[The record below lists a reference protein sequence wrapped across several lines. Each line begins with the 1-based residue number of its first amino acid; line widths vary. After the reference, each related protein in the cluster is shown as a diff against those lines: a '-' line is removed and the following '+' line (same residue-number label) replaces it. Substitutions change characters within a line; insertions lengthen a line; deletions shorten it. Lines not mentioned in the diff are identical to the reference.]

1 MCRLKAATLTLTFL
15 VSVLVGS
22 VAFAQRRSGANTTV
36 PKEIQVRVSLTDERH
51 IGAQIEVDLLN
62 EQSATVAQA
71 FTDNEGRATFQV
83 SGGGIYR
90 ARASGSSIET
100 TVSDAINVQTTDR
113 TAMIWMHVQLKAG
126 GEADNAGSS
135 GITTAND
142 LKVPSDAR
150 KLFTKGSE
158 ALQHHD
164 YQKAA
169 DLFQK
174 AITTYPQ
181 YDAAYDNLGVA
192 YMQLK
197 QTDKAR
203 AAFEHAVQLND
214 KNADADRNYGRLL
227 LANKEYPQ
235 AVDVLKKSLMVD
247 PQNPSAL
254 LMVSIAQF
262 QTHDFDGALQSAL
275 KVHQGPH
282 EGYALA
288 HFVAGRSY
296 EVKHEYA
303 QATAEYETY
312 VKEDPKGSQVEQAR
326 SALAHMT
333 ASSSGATT
341 TPSGASPQ

>member
-1 MCRLKAATLTLTFL
+1 MCRLKAASLTLALL
-15 VSVLVGS
+15 VSLLVGS
-22 VAFAQRRSGANTTV
+22 VAFAQRRSGAITNT

-51 IGAQIEVDLLN
+51 VGAQIEVDLLN
-62 EQSATVAQA
+62 EQSITVSQA
-71 FTDNEGRATFQV
+71 FTDNEGRAAFQV

-90 ARASGSSIET
+90 ARASGNSIET
-100 TVSDAINVQTTDR
+100 AVSDAIDVQPTDR
-113 TAMIWMHVQLKAG
+113 TATIWMHVQLKAG
-126 GEADNAGSS
+126 AEADNAGSLS
-135 GITTAND
+135 ITTAND
-142 LKVPSDAR
+142 LKIPSNAR
-150 KLFTKGSE
+150 KSFNKGAE

-169 DLFQK
+169 ELFQK

-181 YDAAYDNLGVA
+181 YDSAYDDLGVA

-203 AAFEHAVQLND
+203 EAFERAVRLND

-235 AVDVLKKSLMVD
+235 AADVLKKSLMVE

-262 QTHDFDGALQSAL
+262 QSHDFDGALQSAL
-275 KVHQGPH
+275 KVHQVPH

-303 QATAEYETY
+303 QATAQYETY
-312 VKEDPKGSQVEQAR
+312 LKEDPKGSQVEQAR
-326 SALAHMT
+326 NALAHMT
-333 ASSSGATT
+333 ASSSTT
-341 TPSGASPQ
+341 TTAPSGASPQ

>member
-1 MCRLKAATLTLTFL
+1 MCRLKSASLTLTFL
-15 VSVLVGS
+15 VSVLLGS
-22 VAFAQRRSGANTTV
+22 DAFAQRRSGAIANT

-51 IGAQIEVDLLN
+51 VGAQIEVDLLN
-62 EQSATVAQA
+62 EQSSTVSQA
-71 FTDNEGRATFQV
+71 FTDGEGRATFQV

-90 ARASGSSIET
+90 ARASGTSIET
-100 TVSDAINVQTTDR
+100 TVSDAINVQPTDR

-126 GEADNAGSS
+126 AEADNGGSS
-135 GITTAND
+135 GIITAND

-150 KLFTKGSE
+150 KSFNKGSE

-174 AITTYPQ
+174 AINTYPQ

-192 YMQLK
+192 YVQLK
-197 QTDKAR
+197 QSDKAR
-203 AAFEHAVQLND
+203 EAFEHAVQLND
-214 KNADADRNYGRLL
+214 KNADADRNYGRIL

-254 LMVSIAQF
+254 LMVSVAQF

-275 KVHQGPH
+275 KVHQVPH
-282 EGYALA
+282 QGYALA

-296 EVKHEYA
+296 EVKHEYP

-312 VKEDPKGSQVEQAR
+312 LKEDPKGSQVEQAR
-326 SALAHMT
+326 NALTRMT

-341 TPSGASPQ
+341 PSSASPQ

>member
-1 MCRLKAATLTLTFL
+1 MCRLKAAFLTLTLL
-15 VSVLVGS
+15 VSVFTGS
-22 VAFAQRRSGANTTV
+22 VAFAQRRSGANTNT
-36 PKEIQVRVSLTDERH
+36 PKEIQVRVSLTDEQH
-51 IGAQIEVDLLN
+51 VGAQIEVDLLN
-62 EQSATVAQA
+62 QQSITVAQA
-71 FTDNEGRATFQV
+71 FTDSEGRATFQV

-90 ARASGSSIET
+90 ARASGNSIET
-100 TVSDAINVQTTDR
+100 TVSEAINVQPNDLS
-113 TAMIWMHVQLKAG
+113 AMIWMHVQPKAG
-126 GEADNAGSS
+126 AEADNAGNS
-135 GITTAND
+135 GMTTANE
-142 LKVPSDAR
+142 LKVPPDAR
-150 KLFTKGSE
+150 KSFNKGLD

-174 AITTYPQ
+174 AVTTYPQ

-197 QTDKAR
+197 QTEKAR
-203 AAFEHAVQLND
+203 EAFERAVKLND
-214 KNADADRNYGRLL
+214 KNADADRNYGRIL
-227 LANKEYPQ
+227 LANKEYAQ

-275 KVHQGPH
+275 KVHQLPH

-288 HFVAGRSY
+288 HYVAGRSY

-303 QATAEYETY
+303 QATTEYETY

-326 SALAHMT
+326 DALAHMT

-341 TPSGASPQ
+341 SGASPQ